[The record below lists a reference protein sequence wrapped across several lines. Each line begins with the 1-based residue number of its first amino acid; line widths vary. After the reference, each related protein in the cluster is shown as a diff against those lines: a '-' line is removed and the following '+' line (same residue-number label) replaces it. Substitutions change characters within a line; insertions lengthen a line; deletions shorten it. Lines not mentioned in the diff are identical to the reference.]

1 MGGRR
6 LGDRGVGRK
15 NQAPVQRGGDNDD
28 HDFEEDHGDHD
39 DDEEDDH
46 DHDEDSVLRC

>member
-1 MGGRR
+1 M
-6 LGDRGVGRK
+6 GRK

-39 DDEEDDH
+39 DDKEDDH
-46 DHDEDSVLRC
+46 NHDEDYVLRC